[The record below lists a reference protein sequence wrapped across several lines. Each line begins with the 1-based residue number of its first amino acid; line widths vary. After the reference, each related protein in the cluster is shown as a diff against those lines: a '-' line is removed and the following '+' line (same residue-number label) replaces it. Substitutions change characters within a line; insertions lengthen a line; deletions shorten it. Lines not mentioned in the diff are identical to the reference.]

1 MPCLKASGLCD
12 IVVIMTTI
20 NSGCF
25 KPVYDPCRMNV
36 LEASHDLVDDE
47 LHLKLTGSLVNSSR
61 DGFGSV
67 LLSVTRVPC

>member
-1 MPCLKASGLCD
+1 M
-12 IVVIMTTI
+12 
-20 NSGCF
+20 
-25 KPVYDPCRMNV
+25 YDPCRMNV

>member
-1 MPCLKASGLCD
+1 
-12 IVVIMTTI
+12 MTTI
-20 NSGCF
+20 DTGCCS
-25 KPVYDPCRMNV
+25 PVYDPCRMNV

-67 LLSVTRVPC
+67 LLSVTRFPC